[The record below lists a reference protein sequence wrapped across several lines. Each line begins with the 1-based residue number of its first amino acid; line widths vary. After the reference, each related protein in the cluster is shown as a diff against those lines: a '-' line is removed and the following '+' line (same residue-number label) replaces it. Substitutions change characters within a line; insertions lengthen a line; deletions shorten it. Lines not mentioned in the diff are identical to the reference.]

1 MYTHILD
8 YTNPG
13 AMTRAGNFVKE
24 KKAFQRR
31 AETRDDKA
39 QFEKKRV
46 TVGKM
51 GKDNR
56 LYSTKIEISIFRL
69 SA

>member
-39 QFEKKRV
+39 QFEKK
-46 TVGKM
+46 K
-51 GKDNR
+51 
-56 LYSTKIEISIFRL
+56 E
-69 SA
+69 